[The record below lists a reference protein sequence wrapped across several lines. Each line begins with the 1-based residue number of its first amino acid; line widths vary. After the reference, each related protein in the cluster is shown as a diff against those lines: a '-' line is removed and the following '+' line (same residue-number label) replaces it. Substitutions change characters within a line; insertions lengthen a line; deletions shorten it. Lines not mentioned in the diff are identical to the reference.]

1 MKRILLPILV
11 IGVLLLAACG
21 APASTPSEEN
31 PSHMAILEFREQV
44 TDANGQT
51 IWVPAKGT
59 INGQEKVLSSV
70 YFKDTYVTTDDSGN
84 ILLVFE
90 WTAEGSQLS
99 EQITSRLIGK
109 PLAIFEGDEP
119 LLGEDGQPI
128 VPTIK
133 SVIKDKGQIEG
144 LSLHE
149 ATTLS
154 ELLNASR

>member
-1 MKRILLPILV
+1 
-11 IGVLLLAACG
+11 
-21 APASTPSEEN
+21 
-31 PSHMAILEFREQV
+31 MAILEFREQV

-51 IWVPAKGT
+51 TWVPAKGT
-59 INGQEKVLSSV
+59 INGQEKVLSSA
-70 YFKDTYVTTDDSGN
+70 YFKDTYVTTDNSSN

-128 VPTIK
+128 VPIIQ
-133 SVIKDKGQIEG
+133 SVIKDWGQIQG

-154 ELLNASR
+154 KLLNASQ

>member
-1 MKRILLPILV
+1 V
-11 IGVLLLAACG
+11 
-21 APASTPSEEN
+21 
-31 PSHMAILEFREQV
+31 AILEFREQV

-51 IWVPAKGT
+51 TWVPAKGT

-70 YFKDTYVTTDDSGN
+70 YFKDNTYVAMDNSGN
-84 ILLVFE
+84 VLLVFE

-128 VPTIK
+128 APIVQ
-133 SVIKDKGQIEG
+133 SVIKDRGQIQG
-144 LSLHE
+144 LSLKE
-149 ATTLS
+149 ANALS
-154 ELLNASR
+154 MLLNASQ